1 MSLARVVLTSGR
13 EVDLSELRLS
23 STYGG
28 LLEGYPCK
36 PLNDL
41 RIKGL
46 VRSAGQ
52 AFPGAPVHLVTPP
65 REYPDQY
72 PGAFGPVEV
81 LPAVTC
87 VGSFSSAA
95 LDPAH
100 DRVLY
105 RSRLTVVW
113 FQPTSLL
120 PSGCDADPHLREL
133 PWEHLAE
140 DDEL

>member
-1 MSLARVVLTSGR
+1 PPTRR
-13 EVDLSELRLS
+13 S
-23 STYGG
+23 SA
-28 LLEGYPCK
+28 L
-36 PLNDL
+36 
-41 RIKGL
+41 
-46 VRSAGQ
+46 
-52 AFPGAPVHLVTPP
+52 FPGAPVHLVTPP

-72 PGAFGPVEV
+72 AGAFGPVEV

-100 DRVLY
+100 DRVLH

-120 PSGCDADPHLREL
+120 PSGCDADPRLRQL
-133 PWEHLAE
+133 PWERLAE
-140 DDEL
+140 DDELGQTPPRPTRPTQRPVHRPWTSTPHPA